1 MNEHELEHNELI
13 DQRIEKVEELKKLGI
28 NPYPI
33 RFFPD
38 SHSKELINNYTLI
51 MNENETLQKMEKEK
65 TPDADVS
72 KIHIIHKLAG
82 RVQSKRIMGKA
93 SFAHLKDR
101 DGIIQLYASE
111 KDLGDT
117 QYHIFKTLDLGD
129 QIGVE
134 GYLFTTKTGE
144 ISIHVTK
151 FQLLAKCIRPLPIA
165 KEKDGVVFDAFA
177 DKELRYRMRYV
188 DLVVNDHV
196 RETFIMRSKIIAE
209 IRNFLTKDG
218 FLEVET
224 PMMQSIAGGAAARP
238 FATHHNAL
246 DMQLFLR
253 IAPELYLKRL
263 IVGGMDRVFELN
275 RNFRNEGISI
285 KHNPEFTMM
294 EAYMAYGDMETML
307 TLCERMIVHVANA
320 IGKGLKFKY
329 GQDNIDLT
337 PPWNRKTYV
346 GIIKEYS
353 GIDFSTIKTLDEA
366 KEKAKKIGIKCEET
380 TSIWK
385 IADEVFSEKVEPNL
399 IQPIFITD
407 FPKELSPLA
416 KSREDDPN
424 YVERFE
430 PYIVGREI
438 GNAFSELNDPFDQK
452 ARFEEQVKMREEG
465 DDEAFMMDS
474 DYIRALEY
482 GMPPTGGL
490 GIGIDRLVMLLTDS
504 ASIRDTIYFPLM
516 RPE

>member
-1 MNEHELEHNELI
+1 MSEHELEQNELI
-13 DQRIEKVEELKKLGI
+13 AQRIEKIEDLKRQGI

-33 RFFPD
+33 RFFPN
-38 SHSKELINNYTLI
+38 SHSQELIKNYTLI
-51 MNENETLQKMEKEK
+51 MNENETLQKLEKEK
-65 TPDADVS
+65 NPETDITKV
-72 KIHIIHKLAG
+72 HILHKLAG
-82 RVQSKRIMGKA
+82 RIHSKRIMGKA
-93 SFAHLKDR
+93 SFAHLKDK
-101 DGIIQLYASE
+101 DGIIQMYAAE
-111 KDLGDT
+111 KDLGT
-117 QYHIFKTLDLGD
+117 EGYHNFKTLDLGD

-144 ISIHVTK
+144 ISIHVTS
-151 FQLLAKCIRPLPIA
+151 FHLLAKCIRPLPVA
-165 KEKDGVVFDAFA
+165 KEKDGVVFDAFS
-177 DKELRYRMRYV
+177 DKEQRYRMRYV

-196 RETFIMRSKIIAE
+196 RETFIMRSKIISE
-209 IRNFLTKDG
+209 IRNFLIKDG

-224 PMMQSIAGGAAARP
+224 PMMQPIAGGAAAKP
-238 FATHHNAL
+238 FVTHHNAL
-246 DMQLFLR
+246 DMQLYLR

-294 EAYMAYGDMETML
+294 EAYMAYGDMESML
-307 TLCERMIVHVANA
+307 TLCERLIVHVATS

-329 GQDNIDLT
+329 GADNIDLT
-337 PPWNRKTYV
+337 PPWKRRKYV
-346 GIIKEYS
+346 DIIKDFS
-353 GIDFSTIKTLDEA
+353 GIDFSKIKTLEEA
-366 KEKAKKIGIKCEET
+366 KAEAKKAGVKADDA

-399 IQPIFITD
+399 IQPVFVTD

-452 ARFEEQVKMREEG
+452 ARFEEQVKMREAG
-465 DDEAFMMDS
+465 DEEAFMMDN

-516 RPE
+516 RSE